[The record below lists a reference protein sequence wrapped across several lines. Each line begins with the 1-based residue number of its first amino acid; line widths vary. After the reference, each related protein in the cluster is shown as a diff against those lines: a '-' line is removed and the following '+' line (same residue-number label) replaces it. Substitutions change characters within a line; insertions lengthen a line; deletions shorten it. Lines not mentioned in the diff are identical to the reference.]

1 MAERKIGLRI
11 ELNGFRGVITNMKQ
25 LEDEIKKAKEDLQE
39 LEIGSGLFNELTG
52 QIQRAETEMGKLR
65 KQTEGI
71 SVEKQ
76 VEGYGKLA
84 AGITGGFAAASAAVA
99 LFGNDTEEMSKAAT
113 QAQNLITLAL
123 SARSLAELK
132 TGASIVAT
140 TIATR
145 AEALAT
151 SLATKETWLMNTAL
165 KGLFTTIAANP
176 IGALVAVIGLAIT
189 AMMAFGDE
197 TEKAVVD
204 MKEINATTSEAAVKI
219 EAYTKILKSSNS
231 SEKTKLA
238 IIKDLN
244 KEMPGFNA
252 LLDENGKLTN
262 IGNAYIKSR
271 IKYLEAQAKAQA
283 LVNAIAKIETEMAL
297 NKSKSVE
304 EQLTFLDKVEGKL
317 YLLFSAYGAVGEKI
331 SNVENATK
339 NAQEADDKLVKTK
352 GELEK
357 SLKAQYDVMGQ
368 IDAEQAEA
376 IKLME
381 IQAKKEADAKNAK
394 TKTNDATKEQIKN
407 NERLNASMDSLKQ
420 KYVDEIESL
429 KKLIEITQQTIPE
442 PEIIKK
448 LKKIQDAREAFKPA
462 DFDKVLGEFGLVI
475 ARTDDGLVALQ
486 DTFTE
491 LGDEFGK
498 WYNGYT
504 EIVDGTSTTI
514 KGFEEEIT
522 DLFVNLEFKKVG
534 EKVGEGLKKANEFFK
549 EGVIDEAAYSSITKL
564 ILQYEQAVKLAEKN
578 PLFATLYSG
587 STEGVNNA
595 TIKLQELNQ
604 TIFEVLEFEGQYG
617 ELSKERRAELASEN
631 KSYGEALKK
640 REAFI
645 KDYYQKLLAEY
656 NKDKTTREAL
666 LEKEIKD
673 TDLSASQK
681 EELLKK
687 LKTSTEKELVDLTEQ
702 IAKLRAEGLVNVIE
716 TIARG
721 EAVIIKF
728 NNEFNKIMSSGATDA
743 QMSAIK
749 LIGSN
754 MESYVARVQKM
765 RDTEFSKIQNHNKRI
780 DELNKILAAD
790 GLDITKMSYD
800 EKLKLLE
807 AFIQA
812 EEKMITEGER
822 KKQYAIENTIKN
834 LSFAIQEI
842 QDSMSKISAIT
853 AQRFT
858 LQLDTLTNEYNKDMA
873 NIVEDTKEANDK
885 RIELEKIYQQQ
896 KKEIEKQAEI
906 TALKFS
912 MAQAIADGA
921 QAVLNIWSTHAA
933 NPILAGVLT
942 GIAVGITAY
951 QVDTINQQ
959 LQMVSSMRRG
969 GILMGGGGLAGGAS
983 HEQGGIYAGGGSYIE
998 GNEAIINRQS
1008 TLQYS
1013 GLLSQINQ
1021 SGGGRP
1027 IMVQSPMDSR
1037 LVEALA
1043 KQNQTPI
1050 RAFVIERDITKAQSV
1065 NKRLEQLA
1073 SF

>member
-11 ELNGFRGVITNMKQ
+11 ELNGFKGVITNMKQ
-25 LEDEIKKAKEDLQE
+25 LEDEIRKAKEDLQE
-39 LEIGSGLFNELTG
+39 LEIGGTLFKQLTG
-52 QIQRAETEMGKLR
+52 EISRAETELGKLR

-84 AGITGGFAAASAAVA
+84 AGITGGFAAASAAMA
-99 LFGNDTEEMSKAAT
+99 LFGSDTEEMSKAAV

-132 TGASIVAT
+132 TGVSIVAT
-140 TIATR
+140 TIATQ
-145 AEALAT
+145 AEAVAT
-151 SLATKETWLMNTAL
+151 SLATKNTWLMNTAL

-176 IGALVAVIGLAIT
+176 IGAMVAVLGLAIT
-189 AMMAFGDE
+189 AIMAFGDE

-204 MKEINATTSEAAVKI
+204 IREINAIVSESAVKLEAQQKILNSSNTSES
-219 EAYTKILKSSNS
+219 TRLS
-231 SEKTKLA
+231 

-252 LLDENGKLTN
+252 LVDENGRLTN

-339 NAQEADDKLVKTK
+339 NAKETDDKLVNTK
-352 GELEK
+352 KELEK
-357 SLKAQYDVMGQ
+357 GLKSQYDLMGQ

-381 IQAKKEADAKNAK
+381 IQAKKEQDAKNAK
-394 TKTNDATKEQIKN
+394 NKTNEATKEQIKN
-407 NERLNASMDSLKQ
+407 NEKLNNSLDSLKQ
-420 KYVDEIESL
+420 KYADEIESL
-429 KKLIEITQQTIPE
+429 KKLIEITQQSIPE

-448 LKKIQDAREAFKPA
+448 LNQIREAREQFRPA
-462 DFDKVLGEFGLVI
+462 DFDKVLTEFGLSIVK
-475 ARTDDGLVALQ
+475 TDKGLVELK

-498 WYNGYT
+498 WYAGYT
-504 EIVDGTSTTI
+504 EIIDGVKVET
-514 KGFEEEIT
+514 KGFEEQIT
-522 DLFVNLEFKKVG
+522 DLFINLDFDGVAKKI
-534 EKVGEGLKKANEFFK
+534 EEGLGKANEFFK
-549 EGVIDEAAYSSITKL
+549 AGVIDEAAYASITKL
-564 ILQYEQAVKLAEKN
+564 ILQYEQAVDLANKN

-587 STEGVNNA
+587 STQGVKNA
-595 TIKLQELNQ
+595 SIALENLNETIYQILQ
-604 TIFEVLEFEGQYG
+604 FEGAYG
-617 ELSKERRAELASEN
+617 ELSKEQRAQLAEDN
-631 KSYGEALKK
+631 KSYGNALKE
-640 REAFI
+640 REKFI
-645 KDYYQKLLAEY
+645 KDYYNKLLGEY
-656 NKDKTTREAL
+656 NKDADKRQEL
-666 LEKEIKD
+666 LEKEIKQ
-673 TDLSASQK
+673 TDLTATQK

-687 LKTSTEKELVDLTEQ
+687 LKTSTDKELEALTEQ
-702 IAKLRAEGLVNVIE
+702 IAQLRAEGLVNVIE

-721 EAVIIKF
+721 EAVIAKF
-728 NNEFNKIMSSGATDA
+728 NNEFNNIMSSGATDA

-749 LIGSN
+749 LIGTN
-754 MESYVARVQKM
+754 MEAYVGRVQKM

-790 GLDITKMSYD
+790 GIDITKMSYD

-812 EEKMITEGER
+812 EEGMITESER
-822 KKQYAIENTIKN
+822 KKQYAIQKTLEN
-834 LSFAIQEI
+834 LSFALDELQS
-842 QDSMSKISAIT
+842 SMSKISAIA

-858 LQLDTLTNEYNKDMA
+858 LQMDILTNEYNKDLA
-873 NIVEDTKEANDK
+873 DITENTKEANEK
-885 RIELEKIYQQQ
+885 RLELEKIYQQQ
-896 KKEIEKQAEI
+896 KKDIEKQAEI

-921 QAVLNIWSTHAA
+921 QAILNIWSTHAA
-933 NPILAGVLT
+933 NPILAGILT
-942 GIAVGITAY
+942 GVAVGITAY

-959 LQMVSSMRRG
+959 LQLVQSMRRG
-969 GILMGGGGLAGGAS
+969 GILMGGGLASGAS

-1050 RAFVIERDITKAQSV
+1050 RAYVIERDITKAQSV